1 MLEVA
6 TSLSEH
12 MGGQVPLA
20 MIALDPQVLEYG
32 RALLDKKE
40 NLGPSKISLR
50 QILADVLEGAGEDP
64 KLLIEDAEP
73 FPMVKLIR
81 DGSGANDGDK
91 ANDAGQWESA
101 PRQRERS
108 EQGSER
114 HGRAWS
120 DRGSERHEMSDRSM
134 SRPRLYKDT
143 PGPPAAW
150 QKRRAVS
157 LPRSQPEREGHQ
169 GWDSGSQHSW
179 RERSNSDWT
188 WKTGGW
194 DNQSDSQ
201 DWNYSVTGLM
211 GRWTK
216 TVGAD
221 WGWDRQRGDWR
232 RDSGYNSWGA
242 AHNAGE
248 ASGQKRKLDP
258 YNEEAA
264 GAGAVLQVVDGVP
277 VVSLERG
284 SDMDSNAAP
293 LLQAALENHARA
305 ESLYEQCDSLP
316 EAREIAHAAR
326 RKGIVKKVADIGI
339 ARARSTEHP
348 DCFAAGLQGKRS
360 IMFALAL
367 ALCSRDSV
375 CLRRCLKFLQ
385 PLQLVDS
392 FSRLMTE
399 SGLLNPEELKSASR

>member
-1 MLEVA
+1 
-6 TSLSEH
+6 
-12 MGGQVPLA
+12 
-20 MIALDPQVLEYG
+20 
-32 RALLDKKE
+32 
-40 NLGPSKISLR
+40 
-50 QILADVLEGAGEDP
+50 
-64 KLLIEDAEP
+64 
-73 FPMVKLIR
+73 MVKLVR
-81 DGSGANDGDK
+81 EGSGAKDEDK
-91 ANDAGQWESA
+91 ANDAGEWERA
-101 PRQRERS
+101 PRCEGEREWPEPRQKSEWSDRRSERQRS

-120 DRGSERHEMSDRSM
+120 DRGSERPEMSDRSM

-150 QKRRAVS
+150 QRQKRRAVS
-157 LPRSQPEREGHQ
+157 LPRSQPEHSEGQ
-169 GWDSGSQHSW
+169 DWDSGSQHSW
-179 RERSNSDWT
+179 RERSSDWT
-188 WKTGGW
+188 WKTRGW
-194 DNQSDSQ
+194 DDQNDSQGQ
-201 DWNYSVTGLM
+201 DWNYSVTGMM
-211 GRWTK
+211 GTWTK
-216 TVGAD
+216 TVGTD
-221 WGWDRQRGDWR
+221 WGWDKPQRGDWSSW
-232 RDSGYNSWGA
+232 RDSGSGYKSWGA
-242 AHNAGE
+242 AYNASE
-248 ASGQKRKLDP
+248 ASGQKRKLEP

-264 GAGAVLQVVDGVP
+264 GTGVVLQVVDGVP

-284 SDMDSNAAP
+284 SDLDSNAAP

-316 EAREIAHAAR
+316 EAKNIAHAAR

-360 IMFALAL
+360 IMFAVAL
-367 ALCSRDSV
+367 ALCSRDAV

-392 FSRLMTE
+392 FGRLMTE